1 MIREKGSSDTHPFLL
16 TFHFILVLAHVSRA
30 APSNVPRP
38 MTSYRGHIQVIKDAD
53 NSFIGYVS
61 KNSVA
66 NSYLREEPG
75 VGSALIVDFSVPI
88 SATTTIQIE
97 ISTEVS
103 NDNIF
108 PDVARKSLMPF
119 SESRYWIQFAQP
131 YPRTGRCRQY
141 YSTGKLPVGPCSYP
155 PHTNL

>member
-1 MIREKGSSDTHPFLL
+1 
-16 TFHFILVLAHVSRA
+16 
-30 APSNVPRP
+30 
-38 MTSYRGHIQVIKDAD
+38 MTSHRGYIQVIRDSD

-131 YPRTGRCRQY
+131 YPRTGRCRQH

-155 PHTNL
+155 LILTSRTHFHHHALFPLRYGYLGGSAHSKILQ